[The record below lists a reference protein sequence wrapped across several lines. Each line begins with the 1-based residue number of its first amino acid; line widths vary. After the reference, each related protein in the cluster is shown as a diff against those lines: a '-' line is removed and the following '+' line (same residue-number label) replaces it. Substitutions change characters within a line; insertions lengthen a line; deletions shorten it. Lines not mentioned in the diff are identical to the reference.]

1 MPHIMVFIF
10 RANTIVERRVSCLS
24 NTEGATKRGDYAL
37 WATAQQF
44 MLGCCVYVN
53 RRGNFYYTL

>member
-44 MLGCCVYVN
+44 AQQLRVC
-53 RRGNFYYTL
+53 